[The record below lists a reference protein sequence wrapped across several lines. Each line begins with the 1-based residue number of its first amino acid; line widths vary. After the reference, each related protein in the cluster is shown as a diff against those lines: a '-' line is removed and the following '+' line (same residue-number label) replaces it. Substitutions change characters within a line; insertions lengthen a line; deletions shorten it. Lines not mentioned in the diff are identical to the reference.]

1 MTDLI
6 VIGGGLAGSEAA
18 WQVAQRGLK
27 VKLYEM
33 RPVLQTGAHQT
44 HDLAELVCSN
54 SLGSNL
60 PDRASGLLKNEMR
73 MLGSMLL
80 ECAESTAL
88 PAGGALAVDRER
100 FAQLVTEQIQ
110 NHPNIEIVREEVKE
124 IPSTPTVI
132 ASGPLTSPTL
142 SQSIA
147 ALSGEE
153 HLFFFDAIA
162 PVIHAESINM
172 NIAFRASRYG
182 VHNIDPS
189 SETVANPA
197 TASALDE
204 AQDKGDYI
212 NCPFTKEEYYTF
224 VEALMQAQRIELR
237 AFEDAIKSGV
247 KAGHFFEGCLPIEII
262 AERGIDSLAFGPM
275 RPVGLR
281 DPRTNK
287 RPHAVVQLRQD
298 NLAGSLYNLVGFQ
311 TNLKFPEQKRVLHL
325 IPGLENAEFL
335 RYGQMHRNTFIA
347 SPKLLR
353 PTLQHIT
360 HDDLFFAGQITGVEG
375 YMGNI
380 ATGLLAGINTAHLHQ
395 HTEPITLPKTT
406 MLGALC
412 YYVTHADLK
421 DFQPMKANFGILP
434 PLGGP
439 NKVAKRERGQAY
451 ADRSLADLKL
461 AMSPNAS
468 ATVAGIIYANQ

>member
-18 WQVAQRGLK
+18 WQAAERGLK
-27 VKLYEM
+27 VRLYEM
-33 RPVLQTGAHQT
+33 RPTLGTGAHQT
-44 HDLAELVCSN
+44 PDLAELVCSN

-60 PDRASGLLKNEMR
+60 PDRASGLLKDEAR
-73 MLGSMLL
+73 LLGSMLL
-80 ECAESTAL
+80 ECAQEASL
-88 PAGGALAVDRER
+88 PAGGALAVDREL
-100 FAQLVTEQIQ
+100 FARKVTERIEA
-110 NHPNIEIVREEVKE
+110 HPNIEIVREEVRD
-124 IPSTPTVI
+124 IPDSPAII
-132 ASGPLTSPTL
+132 ASGPLTSPAL

-162 PVIHAESINM
+162 PVIHADSINM
-172 NIAFRASRYG
+172 EIAFRASRYG
-182 VHNIDPS
+182 AGNQ
-189 SETVANPA
+189 
-197 TASALDE
+197 DE
-204 AQDKGDYI
+204 GDYI
-212 NCPFTKEEYYTF
+212 NCPFTREEYYAF
-224 VEALMQAQRIELR
+224 VDALLHAERIELR
-237 AFEDAIKSGV
+237 AFEEAIRSGV
-247 KAGHFFEGCLPIEII
+247 KAGHFFEGCLPVEII
-262 AERGIDSLAFGPM
+262 AERGLDSLAFGPM

-281 DPRTNK
+281 DPRTGK

-311 TNLKFPEQKRVLHL
+311 TNLKFPEQKRVLRM

-353 PTLQHIT
+353 PTLQSNQR
-360 HDDLFFAGQITGVEG
+360 DNLFFAGQITGVEG

-380 ATGLLAGINTAHLHQ
+380 ATGLLAGINAARVSQ
-395 HTEPITLPKTT
+395 GEEPLTLAPTT

-412 YYVTHADLK
+412 HYVTHADLK

-434 PLGGP
+434 PLDA
-439 NKVAKRERGQAY
+439 KVNKRERGRAY
-451 ADRSLADLKL
+451 AERSLADLQIMMNGVQ
-461 AMSPNAS
+461 A
-468 ATVAGIIYANQ
+468 

>member
-6 VIGGGLAGSEAA
+6 IIGGGLAGSEAA
-18 WQVAQRGLK
+18 YQAAQRGLK

-33 RPVLQTGAHQT
+33 RPTLQTGAHQT

-60 PDRASGLLKNEMR
+60 PDRASGLLKSETR
-73 MLGSMLL
+73 MLDSMLL
-80 ECAESTAL
+80 ECAEEASL
-88 PAGGALAVDRER
+88 PAGGALAVDREL
-100 FAQLVTEQIQ
+100 FARLVTERIE
-110 NHPNIEIVREEVKE
+110 NHPNIEIIRAELKE
-124 IPSTPTVI
+124 IPNTATII
-132 ASGPLTSPTL
+132 ASGPLTSPAL

-147 ALSGEE
+147 ALSSEE

-172 NIAFRASRYG
+172 NVAFRASRYG
-182 VHNIDPS
+182 DGAPG
-189 SETVANPA
+189 E
-197 TASALDE
+197 
-204 AQDKGDYI
+204 GDYI

-224 VEALMQAQRIELR
+224 VEALMQAERIELR
-237 AFEDAIKSGV
+237 SFEEAIKSGV

-281 DPRTNK
+281 DPRTDK

-311 TNLKFPEQKRVLHL
+311 TNLKFPEQKRVLRL

-353 PTLQHIT
+353 PTLQHIQR
-360 HDDLFFAGQITGVEG
+360 DDLFFAGQITGVEG

-380 ATGLLAGINTAHLHQ
+380 ATGLLAGINAARVLNH
-395 HTEPITLPKTT
+395 EIPITLPQTT

-412 YYVTHADLK
+412 HYVTHADLK

-434 PLGGP
+434 ALNITPKIGR
-439 NKVAKRERGQAY
+439 RERGQAY
-451 ADRSLADLKL
+451 ADRALADLTIAL
-461 AMSPNAS
+461 SVNAPAAVLGGVTNAEDGAWS
-468 ATVAGIIYANQ
+468 VK